1 MPATLRTPPSR
12 WTAGSK
18 TIELRKALEQVHAQA
33 RANPCP
39 AAGDEPSNH
48 SDILPANYLGALGSP
63 SDKSLRHVA
72 SEPTVS
78 PHYFSESC

>member
-12 WTAGSK
+12 WTAG
-18 TIELRKALEQVHAQA
+18 IEDNRATQGTGTVFAQA
-33 RANPCP
+33 GANPCP
-39 AAGDEPSNH
+39 AAGDRPSNH

-78 PHYFSESC
+78 PHYFSEYC